1 MKGGQERV
9 RKKVGEYFPVDTGG
23 SLGVGL
29 VGKRA
34 AGRGNPDQE
43 QGGRKSRG

>member
-1 MKGGQERV
+1 MIGGPERA
-9 RKKVGEYFPVDTGG
+9 REKVGEYFPMDTGG

-34 AGRGNPDQE
+34 AGQGNREQE
-43 QGGRKSRG
+43 QGGRKSGG